1 MAAQS
6 EIETKSTGFRDAVSF
21 EALIAYYVLSGLIK
35 SVLHYYEIML
45 PFDITVVLMG
55 LITLSLVNE
64 WLSKKNFLKVS
75 SDAALLIILFIVFYA
90 WITFTLIYTPS
101 SHYAYEKVFKS
112 LTNFIFILIILKG
125 SFNTSRFLKIS
136 YILIIIL
143 LAWFLPLRFLYLSG
157 QSPKG
162 YWFTREIMGLYLYL
176 SMPLGI
182 FLLFYLTSKYTFS
195 NNQFVSNIFYGV
207 GMVGLL
213 LLGARGPIL
222 FFALIYF
229 IYFITNKKIT
239 LTISK
244 KSLLYSTLVLVTLL
258 ILIFIFKDE
267 FRMLFNFM
275 ISRFRL
281 FFSGLGSSDR
291 DFGNSVNERLEFISE
306 AIGIIIASLSNFLVG
321 AGIGSFGILTIGE
334 DIRLYPHNFILE
346 IWCELGLVGVILFSS
361 IVIVSIRKIRFSF
374 NELNIFP
381 VLYIL
386 LNFLKSGNL
395 ADMRLLFTILALY
408 FIASTNPIRK

>member
-1 MAAQS
+1 
-6 EIETKSTGFRDAVSF
+6 
-21 EALIAYYVLSGLIK
+21 
-35 SVLHYYEIML
+35 
-45 PFDITVVLMG
+45 MG

-162 YWFTREIMGLYLYL
+162 YLFTREVMGLYLHL
-176 SMPLGI
+176 SMPLGM
-182 FLLFYLTSKYTFS
+182 FLLFYLCSQFKFS
-195 NNQFVSNIFYGV
+195 NSRLLNSIFYGI
-207 GMVGLL
+207 GLTGVL

-222 FFALIYF
+222 FFVLVYALFF
-229 IYFITNKKIT
+229 IINKKIK
-239 LTISK
+239 LTIRK
-244 KSLLYSTLVLVTLL
+244 KSLALSILAALSLL
-258 ILIFIFKDE
+258 ILIVTFKDE
-267 FRMLFNFM
+267 FSMLFELTVR
-275 ISRFRL
+275 RFSL
-281 FFSGLGSSDR
+281 FFSGLGSSER
-291 DFGNSVNERLEFISE
+291 DFGNSVDERLDFISK
-306 AIGIIIASLSNFLVG
+306 AIGFIFASLSNFLFG
-321 AGIGSFGILTIGE
+321 TGIGSFGILAIGE

-346 IWCELGLVGVILFSS
+346 IWCELGLVGVSLFLF
-361 IVIVSIRKIRFSF
+361 IVFVSLRKIRISYYD
-374 NELNIFP
+374 LNIFP

-386 LNFLKSGNL
+386 LNFLKSGIL
-395 ADMRLLFTILALY
+395 SDMRLLFTILAIY
-408 FIASTNPIRK
+408 FIAKKRPVRR